1 MFWGFKVD
9 SQAKFKCVF
18 FSKAEMF
25 TVDAN
30 WSLLEVSMVVK
41 ISFLSLFL
49 LDLHPF
55 GSMQGGNVFVQ
66 RLHSIKPDGTGFL

>member
-9 SQAKFKCVF
+9 SQAKFKCPF
-18 FSKAEMF
+18 LARLKCSQLMRIGHEIGSQHGCQDF
-25 TVDAN
+25 
-30 WSLLEVSMVVK
+30 
-41 ISFLSLFL
+41 FLSLFL

-66 RLHSIKPDGTGFL
+66 RLHSIKPDGTGIL